1 MKLSIKQ
8 VVSIGVYIGILL
20 LTIILAGYDYFS
32 YRISL
37 YENAQKEMDNISRS
51 LEDTLNEKLK
61 DLSLSIHTV
70 ANDQEAS
77 RMLAEGDRQALEKK
91 NF

>member
-1 MKLSIKQ
+1 M
-8 VVSIGVYIGILL
+8 
-20 LTIILAGYDYFS
+20 IIFS